1 MQIFE
6 HPLLVGLKETIKTK
20 NHLYIV
26 TELVNGKDLYEFVR
40 DLKYL
45 NEPEAAYIIQQLIV
59 GVRYL
64 HSLGLVHRDLKP
76 ENVMI
81 EYNEQK
87 KSIGKIKIID
97 FGFANHLSKLK
108 NLTPECTVS
117 I

>member
-1 MQIFE
+1 M
-6 HPLLVGLKETIKTK
+6 
-20 NHLYIV
+20 
-26 TELVNGKDLYEFVR
+26 TELVNGKDLYEFVK

-45 NEPEAAYIIQQLIV
+45 CEPEAAYIIQQLII

-87 KSIGKIKIID
+87 KEIGKIKVID
-97 FGFANHLSKLK
+97 FGFANHLSKLRTF
-108 NLTPECTVS
+108 NSEGTS
-117 I
+117 QII